1 MDNGEEV
8 VAKLRNLYAGRQH
21 YITASEVATMDF
33 MRNVLAMPVPKVLY
47 WSSRSDDSAVGAE
60 YITMEKAPGVPL
72 ATVWPNLDIFDRI
85 KIAKVLAG
93 YQKTLASTAFPAY
106 GNLYYKS
113 DLGVNFASTVY
124 KSSTG
129 FW

>member
-8 VAKLRNLYAGRQH
+8 IAKLRNPNAGRKH

-33 MRNVLAMPVPKVLY
+33 TRNVLAMPMPKVLS
-47 WSSRSDDSAVGAE
+47 WSSRSDNSAVGGE
-60 YITMEKAPGVPL
+60 YIIMEKAPGVPL

-93 YQKTLASTAFPAY
+93 YQKTLASTF
-106 GNLYYKS
+106 LYRQSRFKRMR
-113 DLGVNFASTVY
+113 N
-124 KSSTG
+124 
-129 FW
+129 